1 MSEGFYRE
9 HGPVIEIFDPI
20 DQNKFQLAANPEWSQ
35 IPEICTFSDF
45 LQWNFI
51 EEYTEV
57 IRRELENGQLP
68 LGMKT
73 DYLCGEIIGRR
84 LGYIRMHKVYLHGID
99 DRSFRVDAVFVAFFS
114 VKLRSGA
121 VIEDQQWY
129 RVTGRF
135 DTDKDSDLFEEV
147 RAYRYEDIPMEQPY
161 DDRLI
166 PIISKTE
173 LDAEAE
179 RMLAKYYP
187 EALSQPMK
195 LNACELAKRMGY
207 TILKARLS
215 EDDSKLG
222 TVIFMETEVTF
233 YTSGGKKQRRKA
245 KAKTILID
253 VTAHK
258 HRKLKTDDTIVHEC
272 VHAYKHYLFY
282 FLQSLY
288 HSFLSC
294 AMRELEDMAVSK
306 EDDDPLKWIE
316 CQAVHMT
323 YRVRMPLKQ
332 TSVKAAELFSRYADF
347 PDDKALEAVITD
359 MSKFY
364 DVSKT
369 AARNRLIEIGYDKA
383 RGCGQFANGKPVPGY
398 IVGRELH
405 KDQTYTI
412 DFERLVEEY
421 QRNVGL
427 RRVLENGAYV
437 YAEGH
442 LCRNIPK
449 YIEMTPKGIAL
460 TAYARTHMSE
470 CCLLFTI
477 RHGELKDEYVA
488 GELHRIEDKSS
499 LGYLYEYSD
508 KDVVGT
514 ATALTQIMSQIPTG
528 FGDTM
533 TFHMGNLGITNE
545 KLSELSLISPR
556 TVTRMRCADRRMPS
570 TESIIAVSIGMSLY
584 PELSQDMLKKAD
596 RKLDISD
603 PTQRWYMVIM
613 RTMYRESIHKCNELL
628 MKNGI
633 PMLGSVKS

>member
-1 MSEGFYRE
+1 M
-9 HGPVIEIFDPI
+9 
-20 DQNKFQLAANPEWSQ
+20 
-35 IPEICTFSDF
+35 
-45 LQWNFI
+45 
-51 EEYTEV
+51 
-57 IRRELENGQLP
+57 
-68 LGMKT
+68 
-73 DYLCGEIIGRR
+73 
-84 LGYIRMHKVYLHGID
+84 
-99 DRSFRVDAVFVAFFS
+99 
-114 VKLRSGA
+114 
-121 VIEDQQWY
+121 
-129 RVTGRF
+129 TGRF